1 MTFIEYFSSDNRNY
15 WLSQI
20 EKSDW
25 DAARFL
31 CDLIKNNSFFKLVGE
46 NSRILML
53 TDGENLISF
62 CTLAKMDDVQP
73 TSLTPWIGWVYTFPQ
88 FRRKRMC
95 EKLLSHAE
103 SVAKQ
108 DGAEYTY
115 ISTNHIGLYE
125 KFGYEF
131 LSEMT
136 DINNE
141 STRVY
146 RKKV

>member
-1 MTFIEYFSSDNRNY
+1 MPVSLETSS
-15 WLSQI
+15 
-20 EKSDW
+20 
-25 DAARFL
+25 AAASARGLLDTAINCVRFE
-31 CDLIKNNSFFKLVGE
+31 ISKF
-46 NSRILML
+46 L

-88 FRRKRMC
+88 FRGKRMC

-136 DINNE
+136 VTTNL
-141 STRVY
+141 
-146 RKKV
+146 